1 MAWIFKPKTKKY
13 KITFN
18 VTAEGTMEIERE
30 IPVKDD
36 IGVCAI
42 SAIGYELAEV
52 KYNTG
57 IKFDYDL
64 SSVEIKEV
72 KDACDVQS

>member
-1 MAWIFKPKTKKY
+1 MTWIFKPKTKKY

-18 VTAEGTMEIERE
+18 VTAEGTMEIEKE

-36 IGVCAI
+36 ISASVVC
-42 SAIGYELAEV
+42 AIGYELAEI
-52 KYNTG
+52 KYQTG

-72 KDACDVQS
+72 EMNENS

>member
-13 KITFN
+13 KITFD

-30 IPVKDD
+30 FPIKED
-36 IGVCAI
+36 IGVHVT
-42 SAIGYELAEV
+42 SAIGYELAEI

-57 IKFDYDL
+57 IKFDCDF
-64 SSVEIKEV
+64 SSIEIKEV
-72 KDACDVQS
+72 DDANS

>member
-18 VTAEGTMEIERE
+18 VTAEGTMEIEKNLP
-30 IPVKDD
+30 IKDD
-36 IGVCAI
+36 IRGYI
-42 SAIGYELAEV
+42 MFTIGEELAEI
-52 KYNTG
+52 KYQTG

-64 SSVEIKEV
+64 DSVEIKEV
-72 KDACDVQS
+72 DNAN

>member
-1 MAWIFKPKTKKY
+1 MAWTFKPKTKKY

-30 IPVKDD
+30 IPIKDD
-36 IGVCAI
+36 IGICVM
-42 SAIGYELAEV
+42 SAIGSELAEI
-52 KYNTG
+52 KYQTG

-64 SSVEIKEV
+64 DSVEIKEV
-72 KDACDVQS
+72 KINENS

>member
-1 MAWIFKPKTKKY
+1 MAWTFKPKTKKY

-18 VTAEGTMEIERE
+18 VTAEGTMEIEKE
-30 IPVKDD
+30 FPVKDD
-36 IGVCAI
+36 INVCVM
-42 SAIGYELAEV
+42 SAIGYELAEI
-52 KYNTG
+52 KYQTG

-72 KDACDVQS
+72 DNANS

>member
-13 KITFN
+13 KIIFN

-36 IGVCAI
+36 IGSHVA
-42 SAIGYELAEV
+42 SAIGYELAEI
-52 KYNTG
+52 KYHTG
-57 IKFDYDL
+57 IKFDCDL
-64 SSVEIKEV
+64 SSVEIKEMD
-72 KDACDVQS
+72 DAD